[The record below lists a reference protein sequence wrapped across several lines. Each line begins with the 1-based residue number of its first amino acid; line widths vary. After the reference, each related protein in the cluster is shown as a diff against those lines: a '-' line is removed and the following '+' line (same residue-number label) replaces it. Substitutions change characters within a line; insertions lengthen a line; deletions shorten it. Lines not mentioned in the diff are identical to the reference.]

1 MKNREHFA
9 SPTAGLYI
17 QLLPTPMET
26 KTNPTGQVQVRFT
39 TRNPELTVG
48 DTPILIPTSLKRYG
62 LSQVVN
68 HLLKSDKPT
77 PFDFLIQG
85 NLLRTSLDDYITQN
99 GLSTESTLDLEYIE
113 STLPPQY
120 LAAFPHDDWISSV
133 QLSSNHILTSSYDG
147 IARVW
152 DKSGQVKL
160 QSLGLGSSLKNI
172 SWKAP
177 EKSFLTSSLDQK
189 IHFWE
194 IEDDLSNIENE
205 KSTAAFSTTFTGHK
219 GVVERVRA
227 LPESNVFL
235 SASTDK
241 TVGIWDFERSPETTV
256 ESMDVNSS
264 KRRRKNDEL
273 VPRNGARAPLFLCE
287 GHNESVMD
295 VIFSNDPSAAYSVG
309 LDHTIKTWDLITG
322 QSVTSRITKNPLLC
336 VEKLNDLHLLACGSS
351 ARSITL
357 HDPRA
362 SSDKIT
368 SMTLSGHK
376 NLVSDL
382 AASPE
387 NPYMFA
393 SVSHDNSCRVWDV
406 RATSGSI
413 YTLPRSVKRGSQ
425 WDKLF
430 SVDWNKSV
438 GIVTGGTDKQL
449 QINQSSSFDNS
460 Q

>member
-1 MKNREHFA
+1 MD
-9 SPTAGLYI
+9 
-17 QLLPTPMET
+17 T

-62 LSQVVN
+62 LSQIVN

-85 NLLRTSLDDYITQN
+85 NLLRTSLDDYIVQN

-120 LAAFPHDDWISSV
+120 LASFPHDDWISGV
-133 QLSSNHILTSSYDG
+133 QLSSDYILTSSYDG

-160 QSLGLGSSLKNI
+160 QTTALGSSLKNVT
-172 SWKAP
+172 WKNP
-177 EKSFLTSSLDQK
+177 NTNFLTSSLDQK

-194 IEDDLSNIENE
+194 IEDDLSKTEDE
-205 KSTAAFSTTFTGHK
+205 KFMANLSTAFTGHK
-219 GVVERVRA
+219 GLIESVRA
-227 LPESNVFL
+227 LPETNIFL
-235 SASTDK
+235 SASADK
-241 TVGIWDFERSPETTV
+241 TVGVWDFERSPETTL
-256 ESMDVNSS
+256 EPSSATSS
-264 KRRRKNDEL
+264 KRRRKNDEF

-287 GHNESVMD
+287 GHSDSVTN
-295 VIFSNDPSAAYSVG
+295 VIFAQDPSAAYSVS

-322 QSVTSRITKNPLLC
+322 QTVASRITKNPLLC
-336 VEKLNDLHLLACGSS
+336 IEKLNDLHLLACGSTG
-351 ARSITL
+351 RSITL
-357 HDPRA
+357 HDPRVT
-362 SSDKIT
+362 SDKIT

-382 AASPE
+382 CASPE

-413 YTLPRSVKRGSQ
+413 YTLPRTVKGGSQ

-430 SVDWNKSV
+430 SVDWNKSI

-449 QINQSSSFDNS
+449 QINQSSSFDKS